1 MEYKGLLE
9 KLTVP
14 QLVKKFPGLFVIR
27 GVITSFTRA
36 RHLSISWAR
45 LIQSMSPFP
54 FLKNRFIIMLTYKPE
69 SSKLSPAPVL
79 SHQIPECTSPL
90 LILATWSVHH
100 FLFDFI
106 TQITFGEEYRLKSS
120 SLWSLLHSLITS
132 FFYLS
137 SSESN
142 PRTPSTCIH
151 PSIWQTKSHSHTK
164 QQERLLL
171 WIFWSSCFWIVNWK
185 TKDSAPNIRN
195 TPCLQSALDCASN
208 KT

>member
-132 FFYLS
+132 FFWGLIILLKIQS
-137 SSESN
+137 SNTLNLHSSLNMTDQVSLPYKTTGKIIVVNILIFIFLDSKLEDKGFCSEY
-142 PRTPSTCIH
+142 
-151 PSIWQTKSHSHTK
+151 
-164 QQERLLL
+164 
-171 WIFWSSCFWIVNWK
+171 
-185 TKDSAPNIRN
+185 
-195 TPCLQSALDCASN
+195 
-208 KT
+208 